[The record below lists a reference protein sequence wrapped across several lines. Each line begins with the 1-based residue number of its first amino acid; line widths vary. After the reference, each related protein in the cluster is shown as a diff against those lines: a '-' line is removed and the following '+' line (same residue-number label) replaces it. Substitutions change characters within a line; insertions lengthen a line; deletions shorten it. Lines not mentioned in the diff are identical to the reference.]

1 MSAWYGACISR
12 ASSICSIFSQR
23 LTSVQGGTDIF
34 LFASFPLATREN
46 ITVISNSISLSDPHT
61 LALNGPLMH
70 THSDP
75 SSGLNFRITPNPHTH
90 PDVTVK
96 APLDWKCLYN
106 IPRNLVIFFHD
117 GFWKILIGGSSRC
130 DKPIDGE

>member
-1 MSAWYGACISR
+1 M
-12 ASSICSIFSQR
+12 
-23 LTSVQGGTDIF
+23 GGTDIF